1 MQGYNKG
8 FSLLEVS
15 IVILII
21 GVLLNFSIKG
31 YALMNKVNE
40 SSIVNQINQYKVA
53 VQIFEQM
60 NGIYPGFY
68 VNGTFS
74 KQKFWKDLIKFKL
87 IDIDLDG
94 DNAKIKTG
102 GVIKVEYED
111 KIYFLI
117 ENKDGSGCLTPRQ
130 AFYIDKKLDDGIP
143 NSGDVIVID
152 NNVACS
158 KDEAYSVENDKKCCR
173 LKIQID

>member
-1 MQGYNKG
+1 MRSYNKG

-31 YALMNKVNE
+31 YALLNKVNE

-53 VQIFEQM
+53 VQMFEQM
-60 NGIYPGFY
+60 NGAYPGFY
-68 VNGTFS
+68 DNGMFS
-74 KQKFWKDLIKFKL
+74 KQKFWKDLTKSKL
-87 IDIDLDG
+87 IDVDLDG

-102 GVIKVEYED
+102 GVIKVEYDD
-111 KIYFLI
+111 KFYFLI
-117 ENKDGSGCLTPRQ
+117 ENKDGSGCLTPKQ

-143 NSGDVIVID
+143 NSGDIVVTDSNIT
-152 NNVACS
+152 CS
-158 KDEAYSVENDKKCCR
+158 KDDAYSVENDTKCCR
-173 LKIQID
+173 LKIQVD